1 MTRLENEK
9 FKRYCHEKG
18 FRGDHTTG
26 EVDAVEYD
34 IFMWYIIIRR
44 DLILPAKSCEKVAR
58 FLERTFRYYILFTY
72 LLFWSLVCEKRTNV
86 FQSFSF
92 LLQNCEIGKFG
103 FIFMK
108 LVTFLSDQI
117 SKSQERWHNLRV
129 FYFGSNLQKKCV
141 KSLSN
146 ASFL

>member
-58 FLERTFRYYILFTY
+58 FLERTFRYYILFTRCLMVSTDQADSHCFY
-72 LLFWSLVCEKRTNV
+72 FRISWILMQRHWFYFFRPLHLVQGLRSLEYR
-86 FQSFSF
+86 
-92 LLQNCEIGKFG
+92 LLQKLSTKNFDQKFRF
-103 FIFMK
+103 FI
-108 LVTFLSDQI
+108 
-117 SKSQERWHNLRV
+117 
-129 FYFGSNLQKKCV
+129 KK
-141 KSLSN
+141 
-146 ASFL
+146 

>member
-26 EVDAVEYD
+26 ETDAVEYD

-72 LLFWSLVCEKRTNV
+72 LLFWSLVCEKGRM
-86 FQSFSF
+86 SFNLFF

-103 FIFMK
+103 FI
-108 LVTFLSDQI
+108 LWNLSLFFRIRFQ
-117 SKSQERWHNLRV
+117 RV
-129 FYFGSNLQKKCV
+129 KKGGLMSESFSLWV
-141 KSLSN
+141 KSRKKNVSN
-146 ASFL
+146 HYPLGG